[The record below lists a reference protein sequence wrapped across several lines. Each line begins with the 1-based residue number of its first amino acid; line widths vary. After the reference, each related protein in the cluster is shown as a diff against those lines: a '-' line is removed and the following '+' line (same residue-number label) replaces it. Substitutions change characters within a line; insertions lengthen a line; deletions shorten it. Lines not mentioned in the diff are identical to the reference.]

1 MPSRKR
7 SRDSRRHGGGLSSAS
22 LRYADEVLQ
31 GSGSSNRHMNTT
43 SEDIATKQLGRRL
56 ASLLAVLGFIQL
68 AQLFDVSLSSF
79 ADILPEALARPV
91 VRHRRS
97 LRMRR
102 QLASPSSSSVTSVS
116 SAPPP
121 SSSLS
126 ATTTTTVDMCPLPH
140 AVQPKTPIQ
149 SPVPI
154 ASYPGSGAKMTWML
168 VETLT
173 GLVTADEHRLNGNPW
188 NRAVSV
194 KTHWPHPHGAARIGH
209 VVDQNLSA
217 GEMATGV
224 LVTTSTSDVEDTDG
238 VSFPRAVL
246 LLRHPLSAIPSLHNY
261 LYEAK
266 TQTRGHTVRAPLDR
280 WRTWLER
287 NFDKELAAW
296 EHHLVY
302 WMDHYGGGAG
312 ERLVV
317 TFEGLTDAVEGP
329 RGSVALMDFL
339 SLGVDD
345 KEGVGWTP
353 RTDEEVACIWRKM
366 VQYKKGGSG
375 SDENGMASAN
385 NVPPGNDRILF
396 NPNQPISHRSGSDYR
411 PYTQDQLGRM
421 ADMFRRL
428 QGRFGGDE
436 QVAPILEAYLQRVLA
451 SLASPIEVAAFE
463 Q

>member
-1 MPSRKR
+1 MDLPPIPPRKR

-31 GSGSSNRHMNTT
+31 GSNRHTT
-43 SEDIATKQLGRRL
+43 SDDLATKRLGRRL
-56 ASLLAVLGFIQL
+56 AYLLAVLGFIQL

-102 QLASPSSSSVTSVS
+102 QLASSSSSSVKSVS
-116 SAPPP
+116 SASPT

-126 ATTTTTVDMCPLPH
+126 ATTTTANDDMCPLSH

-149 SPVPI
+149 RPVPI

-194 KTHWPHPHGAARIGH
+194 KTHWPHPHGAARVGH
-209 VVDQNLSA
+209 LVDQKMPA
-217 GEMATGV
+217 GERAAGTPT
-224 LVTTSTSDVEDTDG
+224 TTSTTDAEETDG
-238 VSFPRAVL
+238 VSFPRAIL

-261 LYEAK
+261 LYEAQ

-317 TFEGLTDAVEGP
+317 TFEGLTDEVEGP
-329 RGSVALMDFL
+329 RSSVALVDFL

-353 RTDEEVACIWRKM
+353 RTDEEVACIWNKM

-375 SDENGMASAN
+375 HDENGAASAN

-396 NPNQPISHRSGSDYR
+396 NPNKPISHRSGSDYR

-428 QGRFGGDE
+428 QGRYGGDG

-451 SLASPIEVAAFE
+451 SLASPIEVAVF
-463 Q
+463 